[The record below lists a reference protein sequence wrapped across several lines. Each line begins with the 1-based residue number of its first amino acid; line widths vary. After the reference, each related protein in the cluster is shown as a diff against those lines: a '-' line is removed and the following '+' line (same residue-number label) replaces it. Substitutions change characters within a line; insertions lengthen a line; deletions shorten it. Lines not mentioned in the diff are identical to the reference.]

1 MTLAAVYYGSALYHL
16 SLWARAPVSMAV
28 PGPRPWP
35 GDTARGAELLAGEF
49 RFAGEMVRSTVPP
62 WSAAEVRPAFLA
74 ELHGFGWLGDF
85 LASPG
90 NAFYAAGEWTRHWLD
105 HCDAWMPVAWRADV
119 LGERLTHWAE
129 HFGAIARDDALRA
142 RLLASYAR
150 QARHLHRVARSATP
164 GLPRLAAA
172 RGLVVA
178 WVMLGQAGRRQR
190 ALRRFLR
197 EVETQ
202 ILPDGG
208 HIERSARAQAV
219 ALRHLIEVRDTLRA
233 ADLDVP
239 DALQAAID
247 RATPMVRFFR
257 HGDNRFALFNGANED
272 ENGNIEQLLGRAE
285 AKGRPPAAATYLG
298 FQRLQAGRSLVIF
311 DAGPPPGAGCDRDAH
326 AGTLSFEM
334 SHGKE
339 RLIVNCGAYHGP
351 GIEWRTITRSTAAHS
366 TLVVADRNSAQVLS
380 DSGLGRRPRSV
391 TCERT
396 EDQGSHWVEASH
408 DGYVT
413 AYGLVHTRTLFLS
426 ADGEDLR
433 GEDRLTGPAGQNFCL
448 RFHVHPSVQVSVIQ
462 DGAAA
467 LLRLPGGIGWRL
479 RAQGAV
485 MSLADSIYLG
495 GGSLR
500 KSRQLVLDAHVGTT
514 GGMVKWG
521 LRREQRPE
529 QKKTPDGD
537 DNDGG

>member
-1 MTLAAVYYGSALYHL
+1 MTLSAVYYGSALYHL
-16 SLWARAPVSMAV
+16 TLLARAPVALAV
-28 PGPRPWP
+28 AGLRPWP
-35 GDTARGAELLAGEF
+35 GEGARGVELLAGEF
-49 RFAGEMVRSTVPP
+49 RFAGEVVRSGLPP
-62 WSAAEVRPAFLA
+62 WDAANVRPAFLA
-74 ELHGFGWLGDF
+74 ELHGFGWLSD
-85 LASPG
+85 LVAAPG
-90 NAFYAAGEWTRHWLD
+90 NGFYAAGEWTRHWLD
-105 HCDAWMPVAWRADV
+105 HCDAWTRIAWRADV
-119 LGERLTHWAE
+119 LADRLTHWAA
-129 HFGAIARDDALRA
+129 HFGAIARDDLLRA

-150 QARHLHRVARSATP
+150 QARHLHRVARKATP

-172 RGLVVA
+172 RGLAIA
-178 WVMLGQAGRRQR
+178 WAMLGQPRRRQR

-208 HIERSARAQAV
+208 HIERSPRAQAI
-219 ALRHLIEVRDTLRA
+219 ALRYLIEVRDALRA
-233 ADLDVP
+233 ANLDVP
-239 DALQAAID
+239 DPLQAAID
-247 RATPMVRFFR
+247 RATPMLRFFR
-257 HGDNRFALFNGANED
+257 HGDNRYALFNGANED
-272 ENGNIEQLLGRAE
+272 DTARIEQLLGRAE
-285 AKGRPPAAATYLG
+285 SKSRSPSAAPYLG

-311 DAGPPPGAGCDRDAH
+311 DAGPPPGASCDRDAH

-351 GIEWRTITRSTAAHS
+351 ATEWRTITRSTAAHS
-366 TLVVADRNSAQVLS
+366 TLVVADHNSAQVLP

-408 DGYVT
+408 DGYVA

-433 GEDRLTGPAGQNFCL
+433 GEDRLTGPPGQNFCL
-448 RFHVHPSVQVSVIQ
+448 RFHLHPGVQVSVIQ
-462 DGAAA
+462 DGGAA
-467 LLRLPGGIGWRL
+467 LLRLPGGVGWRL

-495 GGSLR
+495 GGGQR
-500 KSRQLVLDAHVGTT
+500 KSCQLVLDAHVGS
-514 GGMVKWG
+514 GGGIIKWG
-521 LRREQRPE
+521 LRREQRAE
-529 QKKTPDGD
+529 QKKPLDGD